1 MVVVTTKTLLK
12 EKKEGSVIQITLLGE
27 EENILCYT
35 TEI

>member
-27 EENILCYT
+27 ENILCYT